1 MDEAKRAIVEWWL
14 RKVLLP
20 FLGARFPD
28 FLDSVFCTLFY
39 KSRDIELLRLRYIRQ
54 RGWKEI
60 SASLGLELRQ
70 TMELHK
76 KCIYVLTLP
85 KNQ

>member
-20 FLGARFPD
+20 FLGIHFPE
-28 FLDSVFCTLFY
+28 FLDEVFKTLFHNE
-39 KSRDIELLRLRYIRQ
+39 RDLKLLRLRYIVRL
-54 RGWKEI
+54 GWKQI
-60 SASLGLELRQ
+60 SGELGVELRQ